1 MAKKPKDK
9 NKTKAEPTE
18 ETKKVCQYCKNHSN
32 RPSLCKATGKHVPRK
47 HEACEKFKEEK

>member
-9 NKTKAEPTE
+9 NETKAELT

-32 RPSLCKATGKHVPRK
+32 KPSKCKVTGKFVPRK
-47 HEACEKFKEEK
+47 CEACNKFKEVK